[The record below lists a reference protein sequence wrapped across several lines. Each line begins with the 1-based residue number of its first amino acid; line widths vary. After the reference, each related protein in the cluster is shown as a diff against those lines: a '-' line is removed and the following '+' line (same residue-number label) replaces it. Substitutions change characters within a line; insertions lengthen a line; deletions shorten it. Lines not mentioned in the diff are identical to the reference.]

1 MMRDRIAVR
10 KLHRRARLY
19 NEQMRHE
26 LPVDLVHGGDS
37 SRCRRLIFSIQPQR
51 IHRNVSDRVP
61 ALVDND
67 NDYVDVMAERQSR
80 NRQR

>member
-37 SRCRRLIFSIQPQR
+37 SRSRRLIFSIQPQR
-51 IHRNVSDRVP
+51 IHCNVSDRVP
-61 ALVDND
+61 ALVD